1 MFKHSTLGER
11 DCFSW
16 SCVSIVISHAHVAV
30 LLPVM
35 LTRSFPNASF
45 SPVSKC
51 YLSVGVAGL
60 IEARLLPFSL
70 QQGRQNPASAVTFHG
85 DRGRE
90 ASTQSQHLRLLDIT
104 LLPLP

>member
-16 SCVSIVISHAHVAV
+16 SCMSIVISHAHVAV
-30 LLPVM
+30 LLPVT

-51 YLSVGVAGL
+51 YLSVGVA
-60 IEARLLPFSL
+60 
-70 QQGRQNPASAVTFHG
+70 
-85 DRGRE
+85 DRGSSVAFLITAGETKPGKRSNLSWRQRE
-90 ASTQSQHLRLLDIT
+90 GGIHTEPAPPST
-104 LLPLP
+104 